1 MTAIVVL
8 LCAWAAHV
16 LLAAQ
21 TSPATSSDAAAST
34 YPSAADAV
42 QALLAGNPRA
52 VAFGEYHQQ
61 KKTAR
66 IPSALRHFT
75 REILPAL
82 RAAGATDLV
91 VETWITTG
99 SCGEVERKAV
109 ARVDKATQRPV
120 STENEV
126 VTLLRRAKESGIE
139 PHILQVACKD
149 YQSIFASGRV
159 DYDRLLRLTRDQ
171 LEIQIRAAL
180 QRPGSRLV
188 VSYGGAIH
196 NDLSPSPDLSSYAF
210 GDAIARAVDGKYLEI
225 DLYVPEY
232 IDNDR
237 LIRREPW
244 YQQYLRA
251 YRPKLVIVIQRGPGS
266 YALVFPPCG
275 LRSRCAARSCAARL
289 PGQPARGPRGD
300 RPADW
305 RWGCFPWQA
314 WLARDSGRR
323 APTPILTDTY
333 PHRHL
338 SSPTLTG
345 CTANSTLLFDV
356 EGGAASHHLL
366 QDPGGHR
373 ACAGMADLPAR

>member
-1 MTAIVVL
+1 MIAIVVL

-21 TSPATSSDAAAST
+21 TSPATSSDPAVST
-34 YPSAADAV
+34 YPSAAAAV
-42 QALLAGNPRA
+42 QALLAGNPRV

-82 RAAGATDLV
+82 FTAGAIDLV

-109 ARVDKATQRPV
+109 ARVDEATQRPA

-126 VTLLRRAKESGIE
+126 VTLLRQAKESGIE
-139 PHILQVACKD
+139 PRILQVACKD
-149 YQSIFASGRV
+149 YQAVFASGRV

-171 LEIQIRAAL
+171 LELQIRAAL

-196 NDLSPSPDLSSYAF
+196 NDLQPPGDLAPYAF
-210 GDAIARAVDGKYLEI
+210 GDTIARAVEGRYLEI

-232 IDNDR
+232 IEKDAS
-237 LIRREPW
+237 IRREPW
-244 YQQYLRA
+244 YQQYRRA
-251 YRPKLVIVIQRGPGS
+251 YRPKLVVVVPRGPGS
-266 YALVFPPCG
+266 YALIFP
-275 LRSRCAARSCAARL
+275 
-289 PGQPARGPRGD
+289 
-300 RPADW
+300 
-305 RWGCFPWQA
+305 
-314 WLARDSGRR
+314 RR
-323 APTPILTDTY
+323 
-333 PHRHL
+333 R
-338 SSPTLTG
+338 
-345 CTANSTLLFDV
+345 
-356 EGGAASHHLL
+356 
-366 QDPGGHR
+366 
-373 ACAGMADLPAR
+373 

>member
-1 MTAIVVL
+1 MIAIVVL

-21 TSPATSSDAAAST
+21 TLPAAPADAAAST
-34 YPSAADAV
+34 CPSAAAAV
-42 QALLAGNPRA
+42 RALLASNPRV
-52 VAFGEYHQQ
+52 VAFGEYHQTE
-61 KKTAR
+61 KTAR

-75 REILPAL
+75 SEILPAL
-82 RAAGATDLV
+82 RTAGASDLV

-109 ARVDKATQRPV
+109 ARVDKATQRPA

-139 PHILQVACKD
+139 PRILQVACKD

-171 LEIQIRAAL
+171 LETQIRAAL

-196 NDLSPSPDLSSYAF
+196 NDLHPPNDLTYAF
-210 GDAIARAVDGKYLEI
+210 GDAIARAVNGKYLEI

-232 IDNDR
+232 IEKDP

-244 YQQYLRA
+244 YQQYRRA
-251 YRPKLVIVIQRGPGS
+251 YRPKLVVVVQHGPGS
-266 YALVFPPCG
+266 YALLFP
-275 LRSRCAARSCAARL
+275 RQR
-289 PGQPARGPRGD
+289 
-300 RPADW
+300 
-305 RWGCFPWQA
+305 
-314 WLARDSGRR
+314 
-323 APTPILTDTY
+323 
-333 PHRHL
+333 
-338 SSPTLTG
+338 
-345 CTANSTLLFDV
+345 
-356 EGGAASHHLL
+356 
-366 QDPGGHR
+366 
-373 ACAGMADLPAR
+373 